1 MIGVFLYFSAT
12 CRKPIKGAA
21 GRPILYGYPESPVS
35 PATLERQEV
44 ERRIVPIKI
53 QILVFLIVVVL
64 LYLINVCV
72 EDGSFAPFVA
82 LLDSLNPISDG
93 EDGLL
98 LQAETQDTPALS
110 VQE

>member
-1 MIGVFLYFSAT
+1 M
-12 CRKPIKGAA
+12 
-21 GRPILYGYPESPVS
+21 
-35 PATLERQEV
+35 

-110 VQE
+110 GQE